1 MELRIVTLLIK
12 IAESYNYVFW
22 VISACFSLDSTTLP
36 IGVLPIIS
44 QYRKLRI
51 VKVFVHR

>member
-1 MELRIVTLLIK
+1 MRTVTLLIK

-22 VISACFSLDSTTLP
+22 VIYACLSLNSTTLP
-36 IGVLPIIS
+36 VGVLPIIS
-44 QYRKLRI
+44 QFRKLRI

>member
-22 VISACFSLDSTTLP
+22 VISACFSLDSTALP